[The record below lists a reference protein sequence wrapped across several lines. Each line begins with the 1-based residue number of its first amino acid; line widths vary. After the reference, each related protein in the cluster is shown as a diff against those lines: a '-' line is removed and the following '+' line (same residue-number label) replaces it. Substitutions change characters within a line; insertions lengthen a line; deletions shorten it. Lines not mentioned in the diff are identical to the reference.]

1 MLRSLQPY
9 FEFDYDGPAFALFGA
24 GHLAALAV
32 LATVVGCLAWCR
44 QPADEAAKRRGR
56 LLIASIMFLN
66 EAAWHSWNIV
76 NGTWNIQDHLP
87 LHATSF
93 SIWGSMYVLVTRS
106 YRVYE
111 IVFFIGIVGATQ
123 ALITPSAGIY
133 GLPHFRAFQTLI
145 AHGMIVVAMTWMT
158 AIEGFR
164 PTWSSVWKSM
174 VAINVLMLAVTVIN
188 VLIGSNYMYTLAKP
202 ATASLFDVMGPWPL
216 YLAWAELLA
225 LCLFSL
231 LYLPFALAARR
242 ER

>member
-1 MLRSLQPY
+1 MVIVTIML
-9 FEFDYDGPAFALFGA
+9 
-24 GHLAALAV
+24 
-32 LATVVGCLAWCR
+32 
-44 QPADEAAKRRGR
+44 
-56 LLIASIMFLN
+56 LN
-66 EAAWHSWNIV
+66 EVAWHSWNLV

-93 SIWGSMYVLVTRS
+93 SIWGSMYVLATRS

-158 AIEGFR
+158 AVEGFR

-174 VAINVLMLAVTVIN
+174 IAINALMLTVTVVN
-188 VLIGSNYMYTLAKP
+188 VMIGSNYMYTLAKP
-202 ATASLFDVMGPWPL
+202 ATASLFDVMGPWPW

-225 LCLFSL
+225 FGLFALLC
-231 LYLPFALAARR
+231 LPFALAARR
-242 ER
+242 VR